1 MQQLPNYLLFKGPLP
16 RVRYSCMLCRYLL
29 PMKLKYLLF
38 NGWLERRGMDHRPS
52 FGPGWGL
59 LPVNLIFG
67 GLLSGKMVQR
77 KYSYSLLIGKLTK
90 QLLFNEPLPKHS
102 KYLFN
107 LGFSL
112 LPALL
117 LLACNNDIDRIN
129 RVKRGSELAQ
139 QYCASCHAFPEPR
152 LLDKTTWEKDV
163 LPAMGERLGI
173 NNFNGSYY
181 RKPVLSDKPGATA
194 NQISTEDWDLLVEY
208 YTTVAPWQPL
218 RQHRDEP
225 FKSPAPPL
233 FTTHEPDEQMG
244 EAPLASYVGMD
255 TLHQR
260 IWVADGQDSTLHIYN
275 NRLEPLQ
282 QLRTASIVSDIILPG
297 AFTGNRAYVTCLG
310 TLYPSDALRGSIQTL
325 QDGLPGLSN
334 APVKALGGK
343 FLKADAMQ
351 PVSPGSLKD
360 SAQNTLQWLPEVLK
374 DHLPRPVQLQYADFN
389 QDGISDLLVCGFGYN
404 NGALSWLELDTTRQV
419 ATKEHI
425 IFPRAGAIKAWI
437 RDDNHDGRP
446 DIWVLFA
453 QGDESIWYFE
463 NTGNGNFTP
472 QRILQFP
479 PVYGSSS
486 FTLQDIDHD
495 GLEDIIYTCGD
506 NADLSRILKPYHGV
520 YIYKNRGHHRFVQQ
534 YFYPVNGCYKAIV
547 KDFDLD
553 GDEDMLTISFFGDY
567 GLQPQEG
574 LLYFENQGGFNY
586 TIYTLPASRLG
597 HWICMDAG
605 DIDGDGDVDVVLG
618 NFSQGPANFPGMGSQ
633 WRNGPGFILLE
644 NNTRAARKKN

>member
-16 RVRYSCMLCRYLL
+16 GGKYSCMLYRYLS
-29 PMKLKYLLF
+29 PMKLKRLLEGWLFSLLVYDVQGPPWGKRMECKHSFSLLLF
-38 NGWLERRGMDHRPS
+38 S
-52 FGPGWGL
+52 GL
-59 LPVNLIFG
+59 LL
-67 GLLSGKMVQR
+67 GKMR
-77 KYSYSLLIGKLTK
+77 
-90 QLLFNEPLPKHS
+90 HS

-107 LGFSL
+107 LAWCL
-112 LPALL
+112 LPAML

-129 RVKRGSELAQ
+129 QVKRGSELAR
-139 QYCASCHAFPEPR
+139 QYCGSCHAFPEPR

-173 NNFNGSYY
+173 NSFNGSYY

-218 RQHRDEP
+218 RQQRDEP

-233 FTTHEPDEQMG
+233 FTIHEPDEQMG

-282 QLRTASIVSDIILPG
+282 QLRTASIVSDIILPA
-297 AFTGNRAYVTCLG
+297 AFTGNHAYVSCLG
-310 TLYPSDALRGSIQTL
+310 TLYPSDELRGCIQTL
-325 QDGLPGLSN
+325 QDGEPGLLK
-334 APVKALGGK
+334 APVKALPD
-343 FLKADAMQ
+343 LKPRSMQ
-351 PVSPGSLKD
+351 PVKGLVAPALLKD

-419 ATKEHI
+419 AVKEHI
-425 IFPRAGAIKAWI
+425 IFPSAGAIKAWI

-520 YIYKNRGHHRFVQQ
+520 YIYRNRGHHQFVQQ

-586 TIYTLPASRLG
+586 TVYTLPASRLG

-605 DIDGDGDVDVVLG
+605 DIDGDGDIDVVLG

>member
-1 MQQLPNYLLFKGPLP
+1 M
-16 RVRYSCMLCRYLL
+16 
-29 PMKLKYLLF
+29 
-38 NGWLERRGMDHRPS
+38 
-52 FGPGWGL
+52 
-59 LPVNLIFG
+59 
-67 GLLSGKMVQR
+67 
-77 KYSYSLLIGKLTK
+77 
-90 QLLFNEPLPKHS
+90 
-102 KYLFN
+102 
-107 LGFSL
+107 
-112 LPALL
+112 
-117 LLACNNDIDRIN
+117 DRIN
-129 RVKRGSELAQ
+129 RLKRGSELAQ

-173 NNFNGSYY
+173 NSFNGSYY

-233 FTTHEPDEQMG
+233 FTIHEPDEQMG

-325 QDGLPGLSN
+325 QDGGR
-334 APVKALGGK
+334 G
-343 FLKADAMQ
+343 M
-351 PVSPGSLKD
+351 
-360 SAQNTLQWLPEVLK
+360 LPEMLK

-389 QDGISDLLVCGFGYN
+389 QDGSPDLLVCGFGYN
-404 NGALSWLELDTTRQV
+404 NGALSWLELDTSRQV
-419 ATKEHI
+419 AVKEHI

-437 RDDNHDGRP
+437 RDDNHDGRQ

-520 YIYKNRGHHRFVQQ
+520 YIYKNKGRHKFVQQ

-574 LLYFENQGGFNY
+574 LLYFENQGGINY
-586 TIYTLPASRLG
+586 TVYTLPASRLG

-605 DIDGDGDVDVVLG
+605 DIDGDGVIDVVLG

-644 NNTRAARKKN
+644 NTTRAARKKN

>member
-1 MQQLPNYLLFKGPLP
+1 MQQLPNYLLFKGLLP
-16 RVRYSCMLCRYLL
+16 RGMMWRKYSCMLCRYLL

-38 NGWLERRGMDHRPS
+38 NDWLSRCEYNVQVWFKDPLGGRSKERKH
-52 FGPGWGL
+52 WVNLAWCL
-59 LPVNLIFG
+59 LP
-67 GLLSGKMVQR
+67 
-77 KYSYSLLIGKLTK
+77 T
-90 QLLFNEPLPKHS
+90 
-102 KYLFN
+102 
-107 LGFSL
+107 
-112 LPALL
+112 LL
-117 LLACNNDIDRIN
+117 LLACNNDMDRIN

-173 NNFNGSYY
+173 NSFNGSYY

-194 NQISTEDWDLLVEY
+194 NQISAEDWDLLVEY

-233 FTTHEPDEQMG
+233 FTIHEPDEQMG

-255 TLHQR
+255 TQHQR

-310 TLYPSDALRGSIQTL
+310 TLYPSDALRGSIETL
-325 QDGLPGLSN
+325 QDGGKAPLKALPGLN
-334 APVKALGGK
+334 AQAKALTG
-343 FLKADAMQ
+343 LKAGSMQ
-351 PVSPGSLKD
+351 AAKGWALPAD
-360 SAQNTLQWLPEVLK
+360 STQNTLQLLPEVLK

-389 QDGISDLLVCGFGYN
+389 QDGSPDLLVCGFGYN
-404 NGALSWLELDTTRQV
+404 NGALSWLELDTARQV
-419 ATKEHI
+419 AVKEHI

-437 RDDNHDGRP
+437 RDENHDGRP

-463 NTGNGNFTP
+463 NAGNGNFTP

-520 YIYKNRGHHRFVQQ
+520 YIYKNKGRHKFVQQ

-574 LLYFENQGGFNY
+574 LLYFENQGGINY
-586 TIYTLPASRLG
+586 TVYTLPASRLG

-605 DIDGDGDVDVVLG
+605 DIDGDGDIDVVLG